1 MTNSCMEGSSHFQV
15 QVQLDPPHSV
25 PDLHTGQ
32 MLEIFC
38 QLIQKSPRTRHMVY
52 FWKVLGTRNS
62 MAMSWGVRHANT
74 QRQRQRQRQIHL
86 GPEVESHYRPYMCYI
101 FGKPWVQGPLLHC
114 SPPPHTI
121 YYDTVPPPQD
131 DFQARRALGS
141 RRPHSN
147 RVSTS
152 ACDTRLNCI
161 GPKCICLC
169 ICLYLLYLHV

>member
-1 MTNSCMEGSSHFQV
+1 
-15 QVQLDPPHSV
+15 
-25 PDLHTGQ
+25 
-32 MLEIFC
+32 ML
-38 QLIQKSPRTRHMVY
+38 
-52 FWKVLGTRNS
+52 
-62 MAMSWGVRHANT
+62 WGVRHANT

-101 FGKPWVQGPLLHC
+101 FGKPWVQGPLWHC

-131 DFQARRALGS
+131 DLQARRALGS

-147 RVSTS
+147 RVSTC

-161 GPKCICLC
+161 VVMSHILVWHYPPLVRSQRSNRVRHSSDSQARRALGSRRPHSNHASTSACYTLLKCI
-169 ICLYLLYLHV
+169 ISIWHVVIWHYPPLVR

>member
-1 MTNSCMEGSSHFQV
+1 
-15 QVQLDPPHSV
+15 
-25 PDLHTGQ
+25 
-32 MLEIFC
+32 
-38 QLIQKSPRTRHMVY
+38 
-52 FWKVLGTRNS
+52 
-62 MAMSWGVRHANT
+62 MSWGVIHANT

-101 FGKPWVQGPLLHC
+101 FGKPWVQGPLWHC

-147 RVSTS
+147 CVSTS
-152 ACDTRLNCI
+152 ACDTSLNCI
-161 GPKCICLC
+161 GSKCICHCIC
-169 ICLYLLYLHV
+169 ICLLYLQVWHPITFSLSSLYPGLSKNIAHVWSIVTFQFRARIPVLRGGGATTYCKLEPFF